1 MTETARTVTYIGVA
15 IVLLVVAGFVNRKPA
30 PVTEDSLVGEPLL
43 TSLKSPQDV
52 AGLEIVTAG
61 DAGNTDEF
69 RVVRGA
75 SGWTLPL
82 HNNYPADAEKEVAA
96 AAASLIDLKVLS
108 VVSTQPSEHAEYG
121 VVDPEKAS
129 PGAEGVGKLVKVLDK
144 SGNNLVRLVVGKQDK
159 QAGDAMDSQQELRFV
174 RVLPQDAVY
183 RVAMPSAKFST
194 SFADWIETDLLKL
207 DPWDI
212 TNVTLKDYTFD
223 VARDPLGRVI
233 KQAYEQLSTMELAF
247 NDKDSKWS
255 LNKLVK
261 FENHKPQPVEMAADE
276 ELNSMRLNEMKT
288 ALDDLKIVDV
298 RPKPAGMTANLKA
311 NKKILDDGEAV
322 GSLMEVGFYP
332 VETIEGQEPEI
343 LSSDGEVL
351 VTMKDGVEYT
361 LRFGDVAGI
370 GKKEDADT
378 AKGNEK
384 EKTKGKAK
392 EDDKQGTTLNRF
404 IMVSARFNKDL
415 IPKPELEAVPDAGAT
430 SKPVEKPAQGNDQPK
445 ADSTKEPEP
454 KTEKN
459 ESGTEREAKS
469 KDAAKASD
477 DASKSKDT
485 KAPEPDGDKSAA
497 QSAPYAAE
505 TLQFVKFQ
513 DDSSDSKK
521 QPASDAGKSGKSAD
535 EKSSAAKALASKED
549 ENTKSAT
556 DKSAKDDDAAK
567 SAETKDAGSAKGD
580 AQKENAKAPGDTTSG
595 AGEAKTGQSKSDE
608 EKAALDRKRIEKE
621 NEQKQKEY
629 DDKIKKGEDKA
640 AELNARFAGWYYV
653 VSEATYLK
661 IHLNR
666 DDVIKKKTDAKKT
679 DAGAADNAGETGAGV
694 DALKIPPLKI
704 DPFQDRG
711 EETKG
716 EAKAD
721 GKKVEATNI
730 DAKKDESNKNEEKK
744 GEEQKDQ

>member
-15 IVLLVVAGFVNRKPA
+15 VVLLVVAGFVNRKPA

-183 RVAMPSAKFST
+183 RVAMPPAKFST

-261 FENHKPQPVEMAADE
+261 FENHKPHPVEMAADE
-276 ELNSMRLNEMKT
+276 ELNSTRLNEMKT

-332 VETIEGQEPEI
+332 VETVEGQEPEI

-370 GKKEDADT
+370 GKKEDADA

-392 EDDKQGTTLNRF
+392 EEDKPGTTLNRF

-415 IPKPELEAVPDAGAT
+415 IPKPALEAVPGATAT
-430 SKPVEKPAQGNDQPK
+430 SKPDDKSAQDKDQPQ
-445 ADSTKEPEP
+445 ADSAKGPEP

-459 ESGTEREAKS
+459 ETDTKPETKS
-469 KDAAKASD
+469 KDAAKVNG

-485 KAPEPDGDKSAA
+485 KAPEPDDGDKSAS
-497 QSAPYAAE
+497 QDAPDS
-505 TLQFVKFQ
+505 LQFVKFQ

-521 QPASDAGKSGKSAD
+521 QPASDADKSGKSVDA
-535 EKSSAAKALASKED
+535 KSSAAKAPAPKED
-549 ENTKSAT
+549 ENTKSAA

-567 SAETKDAGSAKGD
+567 SAETKDAGDAKGD
-580 AQKENAKAPGDTTSG
+580 ENKENAKAPGYTKSG

-716 EAKAD
+716 GAKAD

-730 DAKKDESNKNEEKK
+730 DAKKDESNKNEENK